1 MGMGCANHSGT
12 VWPPQRV
19 GVRCYLRIRGRCRN
33 SFERVC
39 ETCVLRLSQSS
50 NRIKTTACMSGR
62 TRWSTTIPTL
72 TTQPHHELKM
82 DNETETRTIRLTSE
96 IIRCIAKSLLASAE
110 ELERSLWHYSTPTE
124 HSQSSS
130 DCDDAALKL

>member
-1 MGMGCANHSGT
+1 
-12 VWPPQRV
+12 
-19 GVRCYLRIRGRCRN
+19 
-33 SFERVC
+33 
-39 ETCVLRLSQSS
+39 
-50 NRIKTTACMSGR
+50 
-62 TRWSTTIPTL
+62 
-72 TTQPHHELKM
+72 M
-82 DNETETRTIRLTSE
+82 DHETETRTIRLTSE